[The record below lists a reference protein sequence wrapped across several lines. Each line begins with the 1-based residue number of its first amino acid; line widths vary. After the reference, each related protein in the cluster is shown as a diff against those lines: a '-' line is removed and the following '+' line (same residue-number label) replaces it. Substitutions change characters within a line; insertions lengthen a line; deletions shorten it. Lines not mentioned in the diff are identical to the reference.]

1 MESNIWIF
9 NKLYLIPDQIF
20 PDMHMLNRNT
30 CTKSPTYTLSIHQR
44 DLEIQKTLNFEIKW
58 SFW

>member
-30 CTKSPTYTLSIHQR
+30 CTKSPTYTLSIY
-44 DLEIQKTLNFEIKW
+44 QKRFRNPENVEF
-58 SFW
+58 